1 MSHSTGK
8 YRKKQLDIIL
18 RHWDHD
24 TVIDSYYT
32 STFLGHA
39 CATDSVNCF
48 DECIESHLG
57 YNTLIQLAM
66 DGPNVNWAAFDAL
79 QKKLQKGNGY
89 QLINIGSCGLHQLH
103 NAFRAGMV
111 ETGWD
116 ITHSLSAMYTLFNDV
131 PARRDDFE
139 SATKTNVYP
148 LQVCSHRWV
157 ENIRYV
163 KGQLT

>member
-1 MSHSTGK
+1 M
-8 YRKKQLDIIL
+8 
-18 RHWDHD
+18 
-24 TVIDSYYT
+24 VDSYFT

-39 CATDSVNCF
+39 CATDLVHCF
-48 DECIESHLG
+48 DECVESHLG

-79 QKKLQKGNGY
+79 QKKLEKENTY

-116 ITHSLSAMYTLFNDV
+116 ITDSLSAMYTLFNYV

-139 SATKTNVYP
+139 SATQSISSAD
-148 LQVCSHRWV
+148 LQS
-157 ENIRYV
+157 
-163 KGQLT
+163 

>member
-1 MSHSTGK
+1 M
-8 YRKKQLDIIL
+8 
-18 RHWDHD
+18 
-24 TVIDSYYT
+24 SYYT

-39 CATDSVNCF
+39 CATDLVNCF

-79 QKKLQKGNGY
+79 QKKLEKGNGYQLINIGSEKGNGY

-116 ITHSLSAMYTLFNDV
+116 IIHSLSAMYTLFNDV
-131 PARRDDFE
+131 PARRDDFDKYKCIS
-139 SATKTNVYP
+139 SAS
-148 LQVCSHRWV
+148 LQS
-157 ENIRYV
+157 
-163 KGQLT
+163 